1 MLPGILVVLVYFTI
15 IFIEVF
21 ELPWAICTTAEIPV
35 LVVTD
40 GLERF
45 PVEFATILL
54 SERVFKKLAIE
65 NDGGLPLAAWHPENR
80 TRPT

>member
-54 SERVFKKLAIE
+54 SE
-65 NDGGLPLAAWHPENR
+65 
-80 TRPT
+80 TRCEH

>member
-1 MLPGILVVLVYFTI
+1 VPL
-15 IFIEVF
+15 
-21 ELPWAICTTAEIPV
+21 AIYTTAEIPV

-54 SERVFKKLAIE
+54 SE
-65 NDGGLPLAAWHPENR
+65 
-80 TRPT
+80 TRCEH